1 MANSPAEMEVLMME
15 KLLKE
20 TGKDYKA
27 WVKLLD
33 KEGPEGFKQQLAWLR
48 EEKGLKY
55 SLAQIITAILK
66 NDGEPVYGN
75 PEKLITEQYSGK
87 TEGMRPVFEK
97 LKDQILKHYKDA
109 ELHVCKG
116 YVSFVAKRQFATIIP
131 GRGEVK
137 LGLGIKDHPISSDLI
152 QPLKGAKPS
161 DKISHYISI
170 TEEKDISKEVLSLV
184 GEVKVFYT

>member
-15 KLLKE
+15 KLLSE

-27 WVKLLD
+27 WVKILQ
-33 KEGPEGFKQQLAWLR
+33 KEGPEGFKQQLGWLR

-55 SLAQIITAILK
+55 NLAQIIAAIHK

-75 PEKLITEQYSGK
+75 PAKLINEQYTGK
-87 TEGMRPVFEK
+87 KADMRPLFEALNK
-97 LKDQILKHYKDA
+97 KILQSFSDA

-116 YVSFVAKRQFATIIP
+116 YVSYVAKRQFATIIP
-131 GRGEVK
+131 GREEVK
-137 LGLGIKDHPISSDLI
+137 LGLGIKEHPIKSELV

-161 DKISHYISI
+161 DKISHYVSI
-170 TEEKDISKEVLSLV
+170 RSEKEINKKLLDLV
-184 GEVKVFYT
+184 GVVKGYYT